1 MVQLIESNLS
11 FVYVL
16 NDEKV
21 TFPLKIINKRNL
33 QIEHQTVLLNEYLA
47 FKGFEYQEKLFNILR
62 ELHGEITYTASS
74 KTLEK
79 LESLPLLIELIDVE
93 DIKIFL
99 FDIKKI
105 RIPSNIIQE
114 FSKEMKEDGRW
125 SQEQTFTVNDYR
137 NLTAEAIRMKILLG
151 PLNYYYYVNSSKF
164 LPVSV
169 EYNLVFLLLEELYN
183 KSEAIIKVKSMVG
196 KLINGV
202 DFRAVIIDK
211 KLPAD
216 KLDDYVTSIIMIQRI
231 ATATIITD
239 NETKNIITTI
249 YSYGYNKLTISGDI
263 SKIIRDKIPVSKE
276 EADTASVIEGY
287 KAVTKVTPGDIEEV
301 LWVTNKNSKNIKE
314 SLEFLIYNSP
324 KYIKENTN
332 IEYILSNKHVI
343 DIFKDDSISDF
354 TKFITKLI
362 FKKTINSRSLNHL
375 KIENIE
381 NQIMVAYDFLTEI
394 GFKSIADLYVAREI
408 EYTEISINNLKKK
421 DKHIYSNLEKY
432 YPGGD
437 GEKFV
442 NKLIDKLLSKSWINH
457 TGPIKLPENIVND
470 LASLM
475 INIEENFN

>member
-1 MVQLIESNLS
+1 MVELIESNLS
-11 FVYVL
+11 FAFFL
-16 NDEKV
+16 NENKV

-33 QIEHQTVLLNEYLA
+33 QIEHQTTLLNEYLA
-47 FKGFEYQEKLFNILR
+47 FKGFEFQEQLFDILKN
-62 ELHGEITYTASS
+62 LHSEITFSASS

-79 LESLPLLIELIDVE
+79 LEMLTPLIDLIDVE

-114 FSKEMKEDGRW
+114 FSNEMREDGRW
-125 SQEQTFTVNDYR
+125 SQEQTFTVHDYR

-169 EYNLVFLLLEELYN
+169 EYNLVFLLLENLYN

-216 KLDDYVTSIIMIQRI
+216 KLDDYVTSIIMLQRI
-231 ATATIITD
+231 ATATVISD
-239 NETKNIITTI
+239 NESKNIITTI

-301 LWVTNKNSKNIKE
+301 LWVTNKNPDNIRE
-314 SLEFLIYNSP
+314 SLEFIIHNSP

-332 IEYILSNKHVI
+332 VDYMLDNKYVI

-362 FKKTINSRSLNHL
+362 FKRTINSRALNHL
-375 KIENIE
+375 KIENME
-381 NQIMVAYDFLTEI
+381 NLILVGHDFLIEI
-394 GFKSIADLYVAREI
+394 GFKSIAELFVSREI
-408 EYTEISINNLKKK
+408 EYTEISINNLRKK
-421 DKHIYSNLEKY
+421 DKVIFTNLEKY
-432 YPGGD
+432 YPGADGD
-437 GEKFV
+437 KFIT
-442 NKLIDKLLSKSWINH
+442 KLVDKLLSKSWVNYN
-457 TGPIKLPENIVND
+457 GPLKLPENIVND
-470 LASLM
+470 LAQLM
-475 INIEENFN
+475 INLEENFN

>member
-11 FVYVL
+11 FAFVL
-16 NDEKV
+16 NEERV
-21 TFPLKIINKRNL
+21 IFPLKIINKRNL
-33 QIEHQTVLLNEYLA
+33 QTEHQTTLLNEYLS
-47 FKGFEYQEKLFNILR
+47 FKGFEYQEKLLSILK
-62 ELHGEITYTASS
+62 ELHNEITISASS

-79 LESLPLLIELIDVE
+79 LDTLNVLISHIDIE

-99 FDIKKI
+99 FDFKKI

-125 SQEQTFTVNDYR
+125 SQEQTFTVHDYR
-137 NLTAEAIRMKILLG
+137 NLTAEALRMKILLG

-169 EYNLVFLLLEELYN
+169 EYNLVFLLLEDLYN
-183 KSEAIIKVKSMVG
+183 TSEAIIKVKSMVG

-231 ATATIITD
+231 ATATVLLD
-239 NETKNIITTI
+239 SETKNIITTI

-276 EADTASVIEGY
+276 EADQASVIEGY

-301 LWVTNKNSKNIKE
+301 LWITNKSENLSEN
-314 SLEFLIYNSP
+314 LEFILQNSP
-324 KYIKENTN
+324 KYIQENCN
-332 IEYILSNKHVI
+332 IERMLNNTVILRT
-343 DIFKDDSISDF
+343 FKDDSISEF

-362 FKKTINSRSLNHL
+362 FKRTINSRAMNHL
-375 KIENIE
+375 KIENINNLILVGYE
-381 NQIMVAYDFLTEI
+381 FLVEI
-394 GFKSIADLYVAREI
+394 GFKSLADIYIAREI

-421 DKHIYSNLEKY
+421 DKLIYTNLEKY
-432 YPGGD
+432 YPGGTS
-437 GEKFV
+437 ERFI
-442 NKLIDKLLSKSWINH
+442 NNLIDRLLSKSWINYE
-457 TGPIKLPENIVND
+457 GPIKLPENIVND

>member
-11 FVYVL
+11 FAFVL
-16 NDEKV
+16 NEDRV

-33 QIEHQTVLLNEYLA
+33 QIEHQTTLLNEYLA
-47 FKGFEYQEKLFNILR
+47 FKGFEYQEKLLAILK
-62 ELHGEITYTASS
+62 EIHNEITFSSSS

-79 LESLPLLIELIDVE
+79 LDFLPTLIEHIDVE

-99 FDIKKI
+99 FEIKKI

-125 SQEQTFTVNDYR
+125 SQEQTFTVQDYK

-164 LPVSV
+164 LPVAV
-169 EYNLVFLLLEELYN
+169 EYNLVFLLLEDLYK
-183 KSEAIIKVKSMVG
+183 KSDAIIKVKSMVG

-202 DFRAVIIDK
+202 DFRAVVIDK

-216 KLDDYVTSIIMIQRI
+216 KLDDYVTSIIILQRI
-231 ATATIITD
+231 ATATVVTD
-239 NETKNIITTI
+239 NESKNIITTI

-287 KAVTKVTPGDIEEV
+287 KAVTKVTPGDIQKV
-301 LWVTNKNSKNIKE
+301 LWVTNKFPNNQKG
-314 SLEFLIYNSP
+314 SLEFLIKNSP
-324 KYIKENTN
+324 NYVKQNTN
-332 IEYILSNKHVI
+332 VDYIMQNLSII

-362 FKKTINSRSLNHL
+362 FKRTVNSRSINHIN
-375 KIENIE
+375 IENIE
-381 NQIMVAYDFLTEI
+381 NQILVGHDFLIEI
-394 GFKSIADLYVAREI
+394 GFKSVADLYVAREI
-408 EYTEISINNLKKK
+408 EYTEISINNLRKK
-421 DKHIYSNLEKY
+421 DKNVYATLEKY
-432 YPGGD
+432 YPGGE

-442 NKLIDKLLSKSWINH
+442 NKLIDKLLSKSWVNYN
-457 TGPIKLPENIVND
+457 GPIKLPENIVND
-470 LASLM
+470 LALLM